1 MPLRVHTQHFTTGKQ
16 HRHTLPSVRLAHLF
30 TKAYTSGLYQYIN
43 YRKLVLDSLISYAK
57 TKGILTAPFIYNG
70 LILTRI
76 AYHAIGMI
84 DDLPPPLT
92 QRFELKRTLSPKGST
107 KTTKSAPEKRSAKHR
122 LILAD
127 NFDDEEGTSERAPL
141 IKPSKKVS
149 QVLPEDPSENVIPK
163 SKEAVEL
170 QERSDYSALKKIQK
184 ERAKRLREE
193 ESLSKEEEQELEKDK
208 LIHRDKRTK
217 PKEDPKIAKF
227 RQERL
232 QELNEQTKLD
242 TSLAAKSRK
251 IIKDMMAKAKAKEP
265 TQEKEALE
273 DLQLEEIA
281 RRLKVLTRKTDKI
294 SDMPKAAPVSPP

>member
-1 MPLRVHTQHFTTGKQ
+1 MVHATITSQNNEEIMVWIIDSRINAALHFNNGNPSLATQLTNAERRTTFLGIPGQVNTFKDLVCKEIKAPLQVHMQHFTTGKQ

-30 TKAYTSGLYQYIN
+30 TKAYTSGVYQYIN
-43 YRKLVLDSLISYAK
+43 YGNLVLDLLISYAK

-92 QRFELKRTLSPKGST
+92 QRYELKRALSPRGST
-107 KTTKSAPEKRSAKHR
+107 KTTKFAPKKRSIRHK
-122 LILAD
+122 LVLPKD
-127 NFDDEEGTSERAPL
+127 SDDEEGTSRRVPL
-141 IKPSKKVS
+141 PQAS
-149 QVLPEDPSENVIPK
+149 QKIPEILPEDPSENVIPK
-163 SKEAVEL
+163 SREVVEL

-193 ESLSKEEEQELEKDK
+193 EGLSEEDEKDLEKDK

-217 PKEDPKIAKF
+217 PKEDPKIVKM

-232 QELNEQTKLD
+232 
-242 TSLAAKSRK
+242 
-251 IIKDMMAKAKAKEP
+251 
-265 TQEKEALE
+265 
-273 DLQLEEIA
+273 
-281 RRLKVLTRKTDKI
+281 
-294 SDMPKAAPVSPP
+294 